1 MCDRCTIIEC
11 AFGSRD
17 PLPPRIASLDVKPP
31 ISPDT
36 NWNQTNASGEDDK
49 GVNSLGPSVRVKSVL
64 QPSASTLSGIYDSL
78 VVTPQNNPLAQPNPI
93 SLTFPRR
100 SPAGSDTGT
109 KWSDVTAFGSRAV
122 QRANTNATT
131 DLKNEL
137 PPSVLASMMEYRDLL
152 DALMLN
158 CPDFPT
164 LYALVASCRTAKRA
178 FEHHPQGVIKAMLR
192 RMPQEM
198 ENLTVALIG
207 INGTQIGTSR
217 SIKTNMEIWLGNGP
231 KPLPERLQVCT
242 WETNT
247 MP

>member
-17 PLPPRIASLDVKPP
+17 PLPPRIASLDVKPS
-31 ISPDT
+31 ISPAT
-36 NWNQTNASGEDDK
+36 NWHQTNASGEDDK
-49 GVNSLGPSVRVKSVL
+49 DVNSLGPSVRVKSVL
-64 QPSASTLSGIYDSL
+64 QPSASTLSRIYDSL
-78 VVTPQNNPLAQPNPI
+78 IVTPQNKTSTQPNPI
-93 SLTFPRR
+93 SLTFPRC

-109 KWSDVTAFGSRAV
+109 KWSDVVAFGSRAV

-131 DLKNEL
+131 DLKNER

-178 FEHHPQGVIKAMLR
+178 FEDHPQGVIKAMLR
-192 RMPQEM
+192 TMPQEM

-242 WETNT
+242 WATNT